1 MGSKADEGFKNLNMN
16 AEFFQRML
24 RRDNR
29 APPEYRDF
37 DVYLME
43 KNLMPL
49 LLQGLDAL
57 SRHIDKMHSK
67 KNMDSDSRARFNPL
81 VWLAQY
87 LLRNHPMHCRDHRT
101 PMYHDFSDMALI
113 EKGRRET
120 LRRKGQIEEAFHRME
135 KRVDGN
141 QVKLIHIPMFIESLD
156 ELWNLEGVF
165 VDRMPKDFRDGSL
178 VKTQDGTSTGTVLFE
193 DFWKWFEEKVEKS
206 DVLRASDF
214 QEAQQR
220 KKEEERKAKRQAEEA
235 DRREERVKEMQAKR
249 GQLASRFEACMAE
262 IYLDEELNKII
273 NQGAVLGGVEDEEGM
288 VPVVGPHVQMIKT
301 MMNLWGVEADMEAQA
316 DHWNDA
322 ALASWKEWLDR
333 HSVADSSI
341 VDADNLRALTDMDS
355 FNQWLARA
363 YPADESIED
372 GMERSMHVIK
382 FIDDEIEYLAEVV
395 DEETGETV
403 QVSLPDEVAEE
414 VRQRLEAE
422 EVVMAKV
429 DIVNNTITTVLPS
442 ESMDPPAEMEPGS
455 FDSHDPGSH
464 ES

>member
-87 LLRNHPMHCRDHRT
+87 LLRNHPMHLKDHRSS
-101 PMYHDFSDMALI
+101 MYHDFSDWALI

-120 LRRKGQIEEAFHRME
+120 LRRKGQIEDAFHRME
-135 KRVDGN
+135 KKVDGN
-141 QVKLIHIPMFIESLD
+141 QVKLIHMGMFIESLD
-156 ELWNLEGVF
+156 ELWSLEGLF
-165 VDRMPKDFRDGSL
+165 IERMPKDFRDGSL
-178 VKTQDGTSTGTVLFE
+178 VQTQDGTPNGTVLFE
-193 DFWKWFEEKVEKS
+193 DFWKWFEEKVEKN
-206 DVLRASDF
+206 DVLRASDY

-220 KKEEERKAKRQAEEA
+220 KREEERRIKRQAEEA
-235 DRREERVKEMQAKR
+235 ERKGERDEEMQQKR
-249 GQLASRFEACMAE
+249 TELSSRFEACMAD
-262 IYLDEELNKII
+262 IYLDEDIDKIV
-273 NQGAVLGGVEDEEGM
+273 NHGAVLGSVEDEEGM

-301 MMNLWGVEADMEAQA
+301 MIDLWGVHVDLEAQA

-322 ALASWKEWLDR
+322 ALASWKEWLHR
-333 HSVADSSI
+333 HSAEEVNV
-341 VDADNLRALTDMDS
+341 VDAANLRALTDMDQ
-355 FNQWLARA
+355 FNVYLARA
-363 YPADESIED
+363 YPTED
-372 GMERSMHVIK
+372 SMDGGLERLMQVQK

-395 DEETGETV
+395 DEDTGEVV

-429 DIVNNTITTVLPS
+429 DLVNNTITTVLPNADADAPV
-442 ESMDPPAEMEPGS
+442 EGDPND
-455 FDSHDPGSH
+455 FDGLQDP
-464 ES
+464 EV

>member
-16 AEFFQRML
+16 SEFFQRML

-87 LLRNHPMHCRDHRT
+87 LLRNHPNHLRDHRS
-101 PMYHDFSDMALI
+101 PMYNEFSEWALI

-120 LRRKGQIEEAFHRME
+120 LRRKAQIEEAFHRME

-141 QVKLIHIPMFIESLD
+141 QVKTIHIPMFVESLD
-156 ELWNLEGVF
+156 ELWSLQGLF
-165 VDRMPKDFRDGSL
+165 VERMPKDYRDGTTVQTS
-178 VKTQDGTSTGTVLFE
+178 DGTPDGAILFE
-193 DFWKWFEEKVEKS
+193 DFWKWFEEYVEKN
-206 DVLRASDF
+206 DVLRAAHF

-220 KKEEERKAKRQAEEA
+220 KRDEERRIKRQAEEIERKDERA
-235 DRREERVKEMQAKR
+235 REMMEKR
-249 GQLASRFEACMAE
+249 QELIQRFEACQAE
-262 IYLDEELNKII
+262 LYIDDEINKII
-273 NQGAVLGGVEDEEGM
+273 NHGAVLGGVEDEEGM
-288 VPVVGPHVQMIKT
+288 VPVVGQHVQMIKT
-301 MMNLWGVEADMEAQA
+301 MMTLWGIHVDIAQE
-316 DHWNDA
+316 DHWNDN
-322 ALASWKEWLDR
+322 ALASWKEWLNL
-333 HSVADSSI
+333 HSVAIPESDV
-341 VDADNLRALTDMDS
+341 VDAANLKLLTDMEA
-355 FNQWLARA
+355 FNAYLARA
-363 YPADESIED
+363 YPADDSMD
-372 GMERSMHVIK
+372 NGMERMMQIQK

-395 DEETGETV
+395 DDETGETL

-414 VRQRLEAE
+414 VRQRLEADD
-422 EVVMAKV
+422 VVMAHV
-429 DIVNNTITTVLPS
+429 DLINSTITTVVPTVEQAAVEGDS
-442 ESMDPPAEMEPGS
+442 GEYEGAMEP
-455 FDSHDPGSH
+455 DA
-464 ES
+464 

>member
-67 KNMDSDSRARFNPL
+67 KNMDNDSRARFNPL

-87 LLRNHPMHCRDHRT
+87 LLRNHPLHCRDHRN

-113 EKGRRET
+113 EKGRREM
-120 LRRKGQIEEAFHRME
+120 LRRKGPIEDAFHRME

-141 QVKLIHIPMFIESLD
+141 QVKLVHIPMFIESLD
-156 ELWNLEGVF
+156 ELWSLEGLF
-165 VDRMPKDFRDGSL
+165 VEKMPKDFRDGSL
-178 VKTQDGTSTGTVLFE
+178 VQTQDGTPTGTVLFE
-193 DFWKWFEEKVEKS
+193 DFWKYFEDKVEKN

-220 KKEEERKAKRQAEEA
+220 KREEERRVKRQAEEA
-235 DRREERVKEMQAKR
+235 DRREERVKEMQEKR
-249 GQLASRFEACMAE
+249 GDLGSRFEACMADL
-262 IYLDEELNKII
+262 YLDEEINKII
-273 NQGAVLGGVEDEEGM
+273 NHGAVLGGVEDEEGM
-288 VPVVGPHVQMIKT
+288 VPVVGQHVQMIKT
-301 MMNLWGVEADMEAQA
+301 MMTLWGVHVDMEAQA

-322 ALASWKEWLDR
+322 ALASWKEWLNR
-333 HSVADSSI
+333 HSVEDSSV
-341 VDADNLRALTDMDS
+341 VDADNLRALTDMDA
-355 FNQWLARA
+355 FNAYLARA
-363 YPADESIED
+363 YPADDSMED
-372 GMERSMHVIK
+372 GMERCMQIQK

-429 DIVNNTITTVLPS
+429 DIVNNTITTVLPN
-442 ESMDPPAEMEPGS
+442 MDAAPSVEGGDMNDYDAMQEP
-455 FDSHDPGSH
+455 
-464 ES
+464 EA

>member
-16 AEFFQRML
+16 REFFQRML

-67 KNMDSDSRARFNPL
+67 KHMDSDSRARFNPL

-87 LLRNHPMHCRDHRT
+87 LLRNHPLHTKDNRSG
-101 PMYHDFSDMALI
+101 MYHDFSEWSLI

-120 LRRKGQIEEAFHRME
+120 IRRKGQIEEAFHRME

-156 ELWNLEGVF
+156 ELWSLSGVF
-165 VDRMPKDFRDGSL
+165 IERMPKDYRDGSL
-178 VKTQDGTSTGTVLFE
+178 IQTSDGTADGPVLFE
-193 DFWKWFEEKVEKS
+193 DFWKWFEARVENN
-206 DVLRASDF
+206 DVLRAADF
-214 QEAQQR
+214 QEAQQKR
-220 KKEEERKAKRQAEEA
+220 REEERRLKRQAEEL
-235 DRREERVKEMQAKR
+235 ERKDERAKEMMAKR
-249 GQLASRFEACMAE
+249 AELHAKFEACMADLF
-262 IYLDEELNKII
+262 LDEDINKIL
-273 NQGAVLGGVEDEEGM
+273 NHGAVLGGVEDDEGM

-301 MMNLWGVEADMEAQA
+301 MMSLWGVSVDMAAQE

-322 ALASWKEWLDR
+322 TLAAWKEWLHKNSAKDTN
-333 HSVADSSI
+333 V
-341 VDADNLRALTDMDS
+341 VDAANLRVLTDMDS
-355 FNQWLARA
+355 FNKYLMKA
-363 YPADESIED
+363 YPTED
-372 GMERSMHVIK
+372 GAEAAIPKTMQVQK
-382 FIDDEIEYLAEVV
+382 FIDDEIEYLAEVL
-395 DEETGETV
+395 DEETGAIV

-414 VRQRLEAE
+414 VRQRLEAQ
-422 EVVMAKV
+422 EVVMAQV
-429 DIVNNTITTVLPS
+429 DVKNSTITTVMPGASAAAAEEEEPLDPLEGQ
-442 ESMDPPAEMEPGS
+442 ES
-455 FDSHDPGSH
+455 
-464 ES
+464 